1 MLEQQRIRSKV
12 NIKSNE
18 LAYNKLQKA
27 IAEALNYVDEDG
39 QGELSYDQVGRL
51 LYMMSIFKYSYSDDE
66 KKINQIVDLRVKKQ
80 KILKLTYLEL
90 NLGKRI
96 MQEDEFLSQF
106 WLKVNPLNYERI
118 DKRLIFEYLKLL
130 YDPYI

>member
-66 KKINQIVDLRVKKQ
+66 KKINQIVDLRVKK
-80 KILKLTYLEL
+80 
-90 NLGKRI
+90 
-96 MQEDEFLSQF
+96 
-106 WLKVNPLNYERI
+106 
-118 DKRLIFEYLKLL
+118 
-130 YDPYI
+130 

>member
-27 IAEALNYVDEDG
+27 IAEALNYVDEYG

-118 DKRLIFEYLKLL
+118 EKRLIFEYLKLL